1 MNNREV
7 AEMETMTLDQALE
20 AAMGLSF
27 DQREMLLEIVR
38 SRQIE
43 ARREEIAQD
52 AEATL
57 AEYRDGKLKPQSAEE
72 VIRELRR
79 LSGP

>member
-1 MNNREV
+1 
-7 AEMETMTLDQALE
+7 METMTLDQALE

>member
-1 MNNREV
+1 
-7 AEMETMTLDQALE
+7 METMTLDRALDV
-20 AAMGLSF
+20 AMELSF
-27 DQREMLLEIVR
+27 DQREMLLEIIR

-43 ARREEIAQD
+43 ARREEIARD

-57 AEYRDGKLKPQSAEE
+57 AEYRAGELKPQSAEE

-79 LSGP
+79 ELESDEE